1 MHSQQ
6 GLRID
11 PSDGGSGFSLCLK
24 QFDLSEDCRY
34 KGVKSDRLMP
44 YHAAPLRVRKFHGV
58 FENQNELISIKI
70 ETKKRKKTIPTGT
83 KDRSFSLGW
92 LVLPTGTKG
101 DL

>member
-70 ETKKRKKTIPTGT
+70 ETKKDQPGLKTSP
-83 KDRSFSLGW
+83 
-92 LVLPTGTKG
+92 LVPVGITNR
-101 DL
+101 D